1 MNISKRKIENEK
13 EKWQNWKTKSN
24 PGGGALT
31 KSTIKS
37 LFAHLWP
44 SRTPGGVHRYTY
56 NSNVLNNR
64 CYTTKC
70 FETLAQIY
78 TPPHCTHSD
87 ILCFIYK

>member
-1 MNISKRKIENEK
+1 MNISKRKSENEK
-13 EKWQNWKTKSN
+13 EKWQNWKIKSN
-24 PGGGALT
+24 PQ
-31 KSTIKS
+31 STIKS

-70 FETLAQIY
+70 FETLAEIY
-78 TPPHCTHSD
+78 TPPHYTHSD
-87 ILCFIYK
+87 TLCFIYK